1 MFTQFITILI
11 IVSIIGCI
19 LYGRRLI
26 KTEKVDA
33 VFGNPERAKGGT
45 HWIIVGSGAI
55 LLIWLYYSWDIA
67 KGFYP
72 KSANELCQVAKVNE
86 ALLGLKYQFPIEER
100 EFKSTSI
107 IKIEN
112 KNLQKITAE
121 VQSSP
126 DLTNQQKINLVRFI
140 DKTKRLIP
148 LLTNEDLIEIETKQK
163 LNEIT
168 GKINLLSENFKKTDY
183 PFETEEELNTRL
195 QAVKEQG
202 GWGITKIDSGTGSIE
217 NTIEVPLVAATK
229 KGLKFSAAA
238 EELKIIDEEFFK
250 LRNHNP
256 QFKTSIKELKD
267 EIKTYRKNL
276 NDNEEV
282 ASNYAKNI
290 VKIARRIEF
299 ASIYPPNALNG
310 MQNAIVK
317 FDNLQKSEQGGLRLI
332 DILLFPAGTIVS
344 SGTSCSEQGSGR
356 WLPKP
361 SDTLNKF
368 ILMSKPSVGYKNI
381 PLLWID
387 MMDVSKII
395 GFILPDWIADILPG
409 EYPVH
414 SADGVVKQNFKG
426 KVLKIVTGDF
436 KLFKIP
442 VPYGH
447 IWDSFL
453 RVFLGLIFGILIG
466 VPLGLFMGLNR
477 FAKGFFDPLI
487 ELYRPVPPLAWAPLI
502 ISVLGIDNTGKVFL
516 LFMVS
521 LSIMIISARAGASG
535 TQLSKIH
542 AAHSLGASKK
552 QILRY
557 VIFPNSLP
565 EILTGIRVAVGMCW
579 GTLVAAE
586 FLAGTTGIG
595 FVENVAKKY
604 FQYEVIWITIFIMG
618 MLGLL
623 FDVTLRKII
632 NKKIPQGVAL
642 KKWKTNYR

>member
-11 IVSIIGCI
+11 LVSIVGCI

-26 KTEKVDA
+26 RTEKVDA

-45 HWIIVGSGAI
+45 HWIIVGSSAI

-86 ALLGLKYQFPIEER
+86 SLLGLKYQFPIEER

-112 KNLQKITAE
+112 KNLQIITKE
-121 VQSSP
+121 IQSSK
-126 DLTNQQKINLVRFI
+126 DLSSPQKTTLVGFINETRQ
-140 DKTKRLIP
+140 LIP
-148 LLTNEDLIEIETKQK
+148 LLTNENLMETDTKIQIKEMTEEIR
-163 LNEIT
+163 
-168 GKINLLSENFKKTDY
+168 LLTSNFKKNDY
-183 PFETEEELNTRL
+183 PFETDEQKNERLRAVSEE
-195 QAVKEQG
+195 G
-202 GWGITKIDSGTGSIE
+202 GWGITKVQSGTGSIE
-217 NTIEVPLVAATK
+217 NTIEVPLVPATN
-229 KGLKFSAAA
+229 KGLKFDAAA
-238 EELKIIDEEFFK
+238 KELEKINDKFFK

-256 QFKTSIKELKD
+256 QFKNSIKALKD
-267 EIKTYRKNL
+267 KIKEYRSNL
-276 NDNEEV
+276 DDTEQV
-282 ASNYAKNI
+282 ASTFAKNI

-299 ASIYPPNALNG
+299 ASIYPPNALNE
-310 MQNAIVK
+310 MQKAIVE
-317 FDNLQKSEQGGLRLI
+317 FDNVQKSEQGGLRFV
-332 DILLFPAGTIVS
+332 DMFLFPAGTIVS

-409 EYPVH
+409 EYPIH
-414 SADGVVKQNFKG
+414 TKDGVVEQNFKG
-426 KVLKIVTGDF
+426 RVLKVVTGDF

-632 NKKIPQGVAL
+632 DKTIPWRG
-642 KKWKTNYR
+642 KG

>member
-1 MFTQFITILI
+1 MLTQVITFLI
-11 IVSIIGCI
+11 FFAVIGCI

-26 KTEKVDA
+26 KTEKIDA
-33 VFGNPERAKGGT
+33 VFGNPERALGGT
-45 HWIIVGSGAI
+45 HWIIVGSSFL

-72 KSANELCQVAKVNE
+72 KSANELCQVAKVNDS
-86 ALLGLKYQFPIEER
+86 LLGLKYQFPIEER
-100 EFKSTSI
+100 ELKSTSQI
-107 IKIEN
+107 RKENNNLKKLLEEIKNSKELN
-112 KNLQKITAE
+112 
-121 VQSSP
+121 
-126 DLTNQQKINLVRFI
+126 NQQKVILTEFIN
-140 DKTKRLIP
+140 KTNQLIP
-148 LLTNEDLIEIETKQK
+148 LLTNDDLLENETKEK
-163 LNEIT
+163 INSIT
-168 GKINLLSENFKKTDY
+168 GKINLLTENFQKSDY
-183 PFETEEELNTRL
+183 PFETDQQLNERL
-195 QAVKEQG
+195 KAVKEQG
-202 GWGITKIDSGTGSIE
+202 GWGIVKVSSGTGSIE
-217 NTIEVPLVAATK
+217 NTLEVPLVPETDR
-229 KGLKFSAAA
+229 GLKFDAAA
-238 EELKIIDEEFFK
+238 KELNLISDEFFK

-256 QFKTSIKELKD
+256 QFKTQIQNIKS
-267 EIKTYRKNL
+267 EIKSYRKSL
-276 NDNEEV
+276 DETQEV
-282 ASNYAKNI
+282 ASTYAKNI

-299 ASIYPPNALNG
+299 ASIYPPNALDK
-310 MQNAIVK
+310 MQDAIVK
-317 FDNLQKSEQGGLRLI
+317 FDNAKIQAQGGLRLI
-332 DILLFPAGTIVS
+332 DIFLFPAGTIVA
-344 SGTSCSEQGSGR
+344 SGPSCSEQGSGR

-361 SDTLNKF
+361 SDTFNKF
-368 ILMSKPSVGYKNI
+368 ILMSKPSVGYKDI

-387 MMDVSKII
+387 MVDVSKII

-414 SADGVVKQNFKG
+414 TKDGIVKQNFKG
-426 KVLKIVTGDF
+426 QVLKFVTGDF

-453 RVFLGLIFGILIG
+453 RVFLGLVFGILIG

-632 NKKIPQGVAL
+632 DKTIPWRG
-642 KKWKTNYR
+642 KG

>member
-1 MFTQFITILI
+1 MLTQLITILI
-11 IVSIIGCI
+11 LVSIIGCI

-45 HWIIVGSGAI
+45 HWIIVGSSAI
-55 LLIWLYYSWDIA
+55 LLVWLYYSWDIA

-72 KSANELCQVAKVNE
+72 KSANELCQVAKINE
-86 ALLGLKYQFPIEER
+86 SLLGLKYQFPIEER

-112 KNLQKITAE
+112 KNLKKISLE
-121 VQSSP
+121 IQNSP
-126 DLTNQQKINLVRFI
+126 DLSSIQKTALVSFINKTNK
-140 DKTKRLIP
+140 LIP
-148 LLTNEDLIEIETKQK
+148 LLTNDNLMEINTKIK
-163 LNEIT
+163 LDEMTEEI
-168 GKINLLSENFKKTDY
+168 KLLSTNFQKKDY
-183 PFETEEELNTRL
+183 PFETLKQKTER
-195 QAVKEQG
+195 QKAIAEQG
-202 GWGITKIDSGTGSIE
+202 SWGIVTVSAGTGSIE
-217 NTIEVPLVAATK
+217 NTIEVPLVPETDR
-229 KGLKFSAAA
+229 GLKFHAAA
-238 EELKIIDEEFFK
+238 EKLKKINDKFFK

-256 QFKTSIKELKD
+256 QFKNSIKELKS
-267 EIKTYRKNL
+267 EVKLYRKNL
-276 NDNEEV
+276 DDTEEV

-299 ASIYPPNALNG
+299 ASIYPPNALNE
-310 MQNAIVK
+310 MQNAIIE
-317 FDNLQKSEQGGLRLI
+317 FDNLQKTEQGSLRLI
-332 DILLFPAGTIVS
+332 DILLFPAGTIVA
-344 SGTSCSEQGSGR
+344 SGPSCSEQGSGR

-387 MMDVSKII
+387 MMDVSQII
-395 GFILPDWIADILPG
+395 GFVLPDWIADVLPG

-414 SADGVVKQNFKG
+414 TKDGVVKQNFKG
-426 KVLKIVTGDF
+426 NVLKIVTGDF

-453 RVFLGLIFGILIG
+453 RVFLGLVFGILIG

-542 AAHSLGASKK
+542 AAHSLGASKR

-632 NKKIPQGVAL
+632 DKTIPWRG
-642 KKWKTNYR
+642 KG

>member
-1 MFTQFITILI
+1 MLTQIITFLI
-11 IVSIIGCI
+11 FFAVVGCI

-26 KTEKVDA
+26 RTEKVDA
-33 VFGNPERAKGGT
+33 VFGNPERALGGT
-45 HWIIVGSGAI
+45 HWVIVGSSFL

-72 KSANELCQVAKVNE
+72 KSANELCQVAKVNDS
-86 ALLGLKYQFPIEER
+86 LLGLKYQFPIEER
-100 EFKSTSI
+100 EFKSTSQ
-107 IKIEN
+107 IKKEN
-112 KNLQKITAE
+112 KNLKII
-121 VQSSP
+121 QSEIQNSEE
-126 DLTNQQKINLVRFI
+126 LNNQQKTILI
-140 DKTKRLIP
+140 SYISKTNQLIP
-148 LLTNEDLIEIETKQK
+148 LLTNEDLLEIETQQK
-163 LNEIT
+163 LDDIT
-168 GKINLLSENFKKTDY
+168 GKINLLTENFQKPDY
-183 PFETEEELNTRL
+183 PFESEQELNDRLIAVEEE
-195 QAVKEQG
+195 G
-202 GWGITKIDSGTGSIE
+202 GWGITKVNAGSGSIE
-217 NTIEVPLVAATK
+217 NTLEVPLVPATYR
-229 KGLKFSAAA
+229 GLKFHTAAQ
-238 EELKIIDEEFFK
+238 ELNLISDEFFK

-256 QFKTSIKELKD
+256 QFKNKIKELKE
-267 EIKTYRKNL
+267 EIKSYRKSL
-276 NDNEEV
+276 SDSEEV
-282 ASNYAKNI
+282 ASTYAKNI
-290 VKIARRIEF
+290 VKVARRIEF
-299 ASIYPPNALNG
+299 ASIYPPNALDK
-310 MQNAIVK
+310 MQAAIVK
-317 FDNLQKSEQGGLRLI
+317 FDNAQKKEQGGLRLI
-332 DILLFPAGTIVS
+332 DIFLFPAGTIVA
-344 SGTSCSEQGSGR
+344 SGPSCSEQGSGR

-361 SDTLNKF
+361 SDTFNKF
-368 ILMSKPSVGYKNI
+368 ILMSKPSVGYKDI
-381 PLLWID
+381 PLLWIQ
-387 MMDVSKII
+387 MVDVSKMI

-409 EYPVH
+409 EYPIH
-414 SADGVVKQNFKG
+414 NKDGIVKQNFKG
-426 KVLKIVTGDF
+426 GVLKIVTGDF
-436 KLFKIP
+436 NLFKVP

-453 RVFLGLIFGILIG
+453 RVFLGLVFGILIG

-542 AAHSLGASKK
+542 AAHSLGASKR
-552 QILRY
+552 QILRH

-623 FDVTLRKII
+623 FDITLRKII
-632 NKKIPQGVAL
+632 DKTIPWRG
-642 KKWKTNYR
+642 KG

>member
-1 MFTQFITILI
+1 MFTQIVTILI
-11 IVSIIGCI
+11 IVSIVGCI
-19 LYGRRLI
+19 LYGRRLV
-26 KTEKVDA
+26 KTEKIDA

-45 HWIIVGSGAI
+45 HWIIVGSSAI

-72 KSANELCQVAKVNE
+72 KSANELCQVAKINE
-86 ALLGLKYQFPIEER
+86 SLMGLKYQFPIEER
-100 EFKSTSI
+100 EFKSTSV

-112 KNLQKITAE
+112 ENLKKITIE
-121 VQSSP
+121 IQNSP
-126 DLTNQQKINLVRFI
+126 DLNNQQKLKLVGFIN
-140 DKTKRLIP
+140 KTSQLIP
-148 LLTNEDLIEIETKQK
+148 LLTNDSLMET
-163 LNEIT
+163 NT
-168 GKINLLSENFKKTDY
+168 KIKIKEMTDELRLLSTNFQKKDY
-183 PFETEEELNTRL
+183 PFETELEKNER
-195 QAVKEQG
+195 QEAIIKEG
-202 GWGITKIDSGTGSIE
+202 GWGITTVQSGTGSIE
-217 NTIEVPLVAATK
+217 NTMEVPLIPSTN
-229 KGLKFSAAA
+229 KGLKFDAAA
-238 EELKIIDEEFFK
+238 KELKLINDKFFK
-250 LRNHNP
+250 LKNHNP
-256 QFKTSIKELKD
+256 QFKISIKQLKENIKKYRNSLGESD
-267 EIKTYRKNL
+267 ES
-276 NDNEEV
+276 
-282 ASNYAKNI
+282 ASTYAKNI

-299 ASIYPPNALNG
+299 ASIYPPTALDE
-310 MQNAIVK
+310 MQNAIIE
-317 FDNLQKSEQGGLRLI
+317 FDNLQKKEQGGLRLI
-332 DILLFPAGTIVS
+332 DMLLFPAGTIVA
-344 SGTSCSEQGSGR
+344 SGPSCSEQGSGR

-361 SDTLNKF
+361 SDTFNKF

-414 SADGVVKQNFKG
+414 SKDGIVKQNFKG
-426 KVLKIVTGDF
+426 QVLKVVTGDF

-447 IWDSFL
+447 IWDSFM

-632 NKKIPQGVAL
+632 DKTIPWRG
-642 KKWKTNYR
+642 KG

>member
-1 MFTQFITILI
+1 MITGVLTFVFFFA
-11 IVSIIGCI
+11 IVGCI
-19 LYGRRLI
+19 LYGRKLI
-26 KTEKVDA
+26 RTEKVDA
-33 VFGNPERAKGGT
+33 VFGNPERAKGGV
-45 HWIIVGSGAI
+45 HWVIVGSSFL

-67 KGFYP
+67 KSFFP
-72 KSANELCQVAKVNE
+72 KSANELCQVGKVNE
-86 ALLGLKYQFPIEER
+86 SLLGLKYLFPIEQR
-100 EFKSTSI
+100 QFKSTAI
-107 IKIEN
+107 IQKETEN
-112 KNLQKITAE
+112 LNEILLEINQSDLKNQDKNTLISF
-121 VQSSP
+121 V
-126 DLTNQQKINLVRFI
+126 
-140 DKTKRLIP
+140 DKTKKTIP
-148 LLTNEDLIEIETKQK
+148 LLTDENLLENETKEK
-163 LNEIT
+163 LDIIT
-168 GKINLLSENFKKTDY
+168 DKIFTLSENFSRSDY
-183 PFETEEELNTRL
+183 PNESIEEEEKRIQEAN
-195 QAVKEQG
+195 QE
-202 GWGITKIDSGTGSIE
+202 GTWSASSTSIE
-217 NTIEVPLVAATK
+217 NTIEIPSIPKTK
-229 KGLKFSAAA
+229 RGLKFQAAA
-238 EELKIIDEEFFK
+238 VELNLISDEFFE

-256 QFKTSIKELKD
+256 QYRNAYDKLSK
-267 EIKTYRKNL
+267 EIKDFRSNL
-276 NDNEEV
+276 NSSEEKV
-282 ASNYAKNI
+282 SSFAKDI
-290 VKIARRIEF
+290 LKIARRIEY
-299 ASIYPPNALNG
+299 ASIFPPNALIN
-310 MQNAIVK
+310 MQASIEK
-317 FDNLQKSEQGGLRLI
+317 FDQVQNKEQGGLRWV
-332 DILLFPAGTIVS
+332 DILLFPSGTIIS
-344 SGTSCSEQGSGR
+344 SGPSCSEQGSGR

-368 ILMSKPSVGYKNI
+368 VLMINPNVGFKQI
-381 PLLWID
+381 PLIWYE

-414 SADGVVKQNFKG
+414 NEKGEVNSNFKS
-426 KVLKIVTGDF
+426 KVLSFVTGDF
-436 KLFKIP
+436 ELFKIP
-442 VPYGH
+442 IPTGH

-453 RVFLGLIFGILIG
+453 RVFLGLVAGIIIG

-502 ISVLGIDNTGKVFL
+502 ISVLGIDNFGKVFL

-542 AAHSLGASKK
+542 AAHSLGASKW
-552 QILRY
+552 QILRH

-623 FDVTLRKII
+623 FDITLRKVID
-632 NKKIPQGVAL
+632 KTIPWRG
-642 KKWKTNYR
+642 KG

>member
-1 MFTQFITILI
+1 MLTQFITVLI
-11 IVSIIGCI
+11 FVAIIGCI

-45 HWIIVGSGAI
+45 HWIIVGSSAI
-55 LLIWLYYSWDIA
+55 LLLWLYYSWDIA

-72 KSANELCQVAKVNE
+72 KSANELCQVAKINE
-86 ALLGLKYQFPIEER
+86 SLLGLKYQFPIEER

-112 KNLQKITAE
+112 KNLKKIAVE
-121 VQSSP
+121 IESAS
-126 DLTNQQKINLVRFI
+126 DLNSQQKKILIGFI
-140 DKTKRLIP
+140 TKTTQLIP
-148 LLTNEDLIEIETKQK
+148 LLTDNYLIEKKTKVK
-163 LNEIT
+163 IKEMTEEI
-168 GKINLLSENFKKTDY
+168 KLLSSNFKLKDY
-183 PFETEEELNTRL
+183 PFESEAEKNERL
-195 QAVKEQG
+195 KAVSEQG
-202 GWGITKIDSGTGSIE
+202 GWGITTVRSGTGSIE
-217 NTIEVPLVAATK
+217 NTIEVPLVPETNR
-229 KGLKFSAAA
+229 GLKFQAAA
-238 EELKIIDEEFFK
+238 EELKIISDEFFK
-250 LRNHNP
+250 LRNHNSN
-256 QFKTSIKELKD
+256 FKTAIKGLKN
-267 EIKTYRKNL
+267 EIKVYRKSL
-276 NDNEEV
+276 DDTEEV
-282 ASNYAKNI
+282 ASTYAKNI
-290 VKIARRIEF
+290 VKIARRIEY
-299 ASIYPPNALNG
+299 ASIYPPGALDE
-310 MQNAIVK
+310 MKDAIIE
-317 FDNLQKSEQGGLRLI
+317 FDNLQKSEQAGLRLV
-332 DILLFPAGTIVS
+332 DILLFPAGTIVA
-344 SGTSCSEQGSGR
+344 SGPNCSEQGSGR

-361 SDTLNKF
+361 SDTFNKF

-381 PLLWID
+381 PLLWIELI
-387 MMDVSKII
+387 DVSSII

-409 EYPVH
+409 DYPVH
-414 SADGVVKQNFKG
+414 TKEGVVKENFKS
-426 KVLKIVTGDF
+426 KVLKVVTGDF

-453 RVFLGLIFGILIG
+453 RVFLGLVFGIIIG

-618 MLGLL
+618 MLGLI
-623 FDVTLRKII
+623 FDITLRKII
-632 NKKIPQGVAL
+632 DKTIPWRG
-642 KKWKTNYR
+642 KG

>member
-1 MFTQFITILI
+1 MLTQIITILI
-11 IVSIIGCI
+11 LVSIVGCI
-19 LYGRRLI
+19 LYGRKLI
-26 KTEKVDA
+26 KTEKIDA

-45 HWIIVGSGAI
+45 HWVIVGSSAI
-55 LLIWLYYSWDIA
+55 LLVWLYYSWDIA

-72 KSANELCQVAKVNE
+72 KSANELCQVAKINE
-86 ALLGLKYQFPIEER
+86 SLLGLKYQFPIEER

-112 KNLQKITAE
+112 KNIEKISIE
-121 VQSSP
+121 IQNSQ
-126 DLTNQQKINLVRFI
+126 DLNSQQKTVLIGFLN
-140 DKTKRLIP
+140 KTGQLIP
-148 LLTNEDLIEIETKQK
+148 LLTKDNLMEMETKQK
-163 LNEIT
+163 IDGIT
-168 GKINLLSENFKKTDY
+168 EKINLLIENFKKPDY
-183 PFETEEELNTRL
+183 PFETEEELNKRL

-202 GWGITKIDSGTGSIE
+202 DWGITTVSAGTGTIE
-217 NTIEVPLVAATK
+217 NTFEVPLIPSTD
-229 KGLKFSAAA
+229 KGLKFNAAA

-256 QFKTSIKELKD
+256 QFKNSVKKIKD
-267 EIKTYRKNL
+267 EIKAYRASLK
-276 NDNEEV
+276 DSEEI
-282 ASNYAKNI
+282 ASDYAKNI
-290 VKIARRIEF
+290 AKITRRIEF
-299 ASIYPPNALNG
+299 ASIYPPNALNK
-310 MQNAIVK
+310 MQKAIIE
-317 FDNLQKSEQGGLRLI
+317 FENLQKSEQGSLRLI
-332 DILLFPAGTIVS
+332 DLLLFPAGTIVS

-387 MMDVSKII
+387 MMDVSKIV
-395 GFILPDWIADILPG
+395 GFILPDWIADVLPG
-409 EYPVH
+409 DYPIH
-414 SADGVVKQNFKG
+414 SSDGVVKQNFKG
-426 KVLKIVTGDF
+426 KVLKVVTGDF

-453 RVFLGLIFGILIG
+453 RVFLGLVFGIIIG

-542 AAHSLGASKK
+542 AAHSLGASNR

-632 NKKIPQGVAL
+632 DKTIPWRG
-642 KKWKTNYR
+642 KG

>member
-1 MFTQFITILI
+1 MLTQIVTFLI
-11 IVSIIGCI
+11 FFAVIGCI

-33 VFGNPERAKGGT
+33 VFGNPERARGGT
-45 HWIIVGSGAI
+45 HWIIVGSSF
-55 LLIWLYYSWDIA
+55 LLLVWLYYSWDIA

-72 KSANELCQVAKVNE
+72 KSANELCQVAKVNDS
-86 ALLGLKYQFPIEER
+86 LLGLKYQFPIEQR
-100 EFKSTSI
+100 EFKSTAQ
-107 IKIEN
+107 IKKEN
-112 KNLQKITAE
+112 KNLKAILNE
-121 VQSSP
+121 IKFSK
-126 DLTNQQKINLVRFI
+126 DLNSQQKTELTEFIN
-140 DKTKRLIP
+140 KTIQLIP
-148 LLTNEDLIEIETKQK
+148 LLTNEDLIENETKFK
-163 LNEIT
+163 IDNIT
-168 GKINLLSENFKKTDY
+168 GKINLLTENFRKPDY
-183 PFETEEELNTRL
+183 PFETEQEANERL
-195 QAVKEQG
+195 KAVNEQG
-202 GWGITKIDSGTGSIE
+202 DWGIIKVQSGTGSIE
-217 NTIEVPLVAATK
+217 NTIEVPLVPETK
-229 KGLKFSAAA
+229 RGLKFDAAA
-238 EELKIIDEEFFK
+238 KELQIISDEFFK

-256 QFKTSIKELKD
+256 QFKDKIKELKD
-267 EIKTYRKNL
+267 EIKAYRKNL
-276 NDNEEV
+276 DDTQEV
-282 ASNYAKNI
+282 ASTYAKDI

-299 ASIYPPNALNG
+299 ASIYPPNALNE
-310 MQNAIVK
+310 MQNAIIN
-317 FDNLQKSEQGGLRLI
+317 FDVAQKEAQGGLRFV
-332 DILLFPAGTIVS
+332 DIFLFPAGTIVA
-344 SGTSCSEQGSGR
+344 SGPSCSEQGSGR

-361 SDTLNKF
+361 SDTFDKF
-368 ILMSKPSVGYKNI
+368 MLMLKPSVGYKEI
-381 PLLWID
+381 PLLWIELV
-387 MMDVSKII
+387 DVSKMI

-414 SADGVVKQNFKG
+414 TQDGIVKQNFKG
-426 KVLKIVTGDF
+426 QVLKLVTGDF
-436 KLFKIP
+436 KLFKVP

-453 RVFLGLIFGILIG
+453 RVFLGLVFGILIG

-632 NKKIPQGVAL
+632 DKTIPWRG
-642 KKWKTNYR
+642 KG

>member
-1 MFTQFITILI
+1 MLTQVITFLI
-11 IVSIIGCI
+11 FFAVIGCI

-26 KTEKVDA
+26 KTEKIDA
-33 VFGNPERAKGGT
+33 VFGNPERALGGT
-45 HWIIVGSGAI
+45 HWIIVGSSFL

-72 KSANELCQVAKVNE
+72 KSANELCQVAKVNDS
-86 ALLGLKYQFPIEER
+86 LLGLKYQFPIEER
-100 EFKSTSI
+100 ELKSTSQI
-107 IKIEN
+107 RKENNNLRKILEEIK
-112 KNLQKITAE
+112 
-121 VQSSP
+121 SSKE
-126 DLTNQQKINLVRFI
+126 LNNQQKVILAEFIN
-140 DKTKRLIP
+140 KTNQLIP
-148 LLTNEDLIEIETKQK
+148 LLTNDDLLENETKEK
-163 LNEIT
+163 INSIT
-168 GKINLLSENFKKTDY
+168 GKINLLTENFQKPDY
-183 PFETEEELNTRL
+183 PFETEQQLNERRK
-195 QAVKEQG
+195 AVKEQG
-202 GWGITKIDSGTGSIE
+202 GWGIVKVSSGTGSIE
-217 NTIEVPLVAATK
+217 NTLEVPLVPETDR
-229 KGLKFSAAA
+229 GLKFDAAA
-238 EELKIIDEEFFK
+238 KELNLISDEFFK

-256 QFKTSIKELKD
+256 QFKTQIQNIKS
-267 EIKTYRKNL
+267 EIKAYRKGL
-276 NDNEEV
+276 GETQEV
-282 ASNYAKNI
+282 ASTYAKNI

-299 ASIYPPNALNG
+299 ASIYPPNALDK
-310 MQNAIVK
+310 MEDAIVK
-317 FDNLQKSEQGGLRLI
+317 FDNAKVQTQGGLRLI
-332 DILLFPAGTIVS
+332 DIFLFPAGTIVA
-344 SGTSCSEQGSGR
+344 SGPSCSEQGSGR

-361 SDTLNKF
+361 SDTFNKF
-368 ILMSKPSVGYKNI
+368 ILMSKPSVGYKDI

-387 MMDVSKII
+387 MVDVSKII

-414 SADGVVKQNFKG
+414 TKDGIVKQNFKG
-426 KVLKIVTGDF
+426 QVLKFVTGDF

-453 RVFLGLIFGILIG
+453 RVFLGLVFGILIG

-632 NKKIPQGVAL
+632 DKTIPWRG
-642 KKWKTNYR
+642 KG

>member
-1 MFTQFITILI
+1 MLTQFATILI
-11 IVSIIGCI
+11 FVAIIGCI

-45 HWIIVGSGAI
+45 HWIVVGSSAI
-55 LLIWLYYSWDIA
+55 LLVWLYYSWDIA

-72 KSANELCQVAKVNE
+72 KSANELCQVAKINE
-86 ALLGLKYQFPIEER
+86 SLMGLKYQFPIEER

-112 KNLQKITAE
+112 KNLKNIANE
-121 VQSSP
+121 IRNSN
-126 DLTNQQKINLVRFI
+126 DLNDQQKNILIGFI
-140 DKTKRLIP
+140 DKTTQLIP
-148 LLTNEDLIEIETKQK
+148 LLTNNNLMEMDTKIKIKEMTEEI
-163 LNEIT
+163 
-168 GKINLLSENFKKTDY
+168 KILSTNFKKKDY
-183 PFETEEELNTRL
+183 PFETEEEKNERL
-195 QAVKEQG
+195 KAVSEQG
-202 GWGITKIDSGTGSIE
+202 GWGITTVRTGTGSIE
-217 NTIEVPLVAATK
+217 NTLEVPLVPGTNR
-229 KGLKFSAAA
+229 GLKFHAAAA
-238 EELKIIDEEFFK
+238 ELKVISDKFFK
-250 LRNHNP
+250 LRNHNSN
-256 QFKTSIKELKD
+256 FKTSIKELKNEIKVYRKSLDDSD
-267 EIKTYRKNL
+267 EI
-276 NDNEEV
+276 
-282 ASNYAKNI
+282 ASTYAKNI

-299 ASIYPPNALNG
+299 ASIYPPTALNE
-310 MQNAIVK
+310 MKDAIIE

-332 DILLFPAGTIVS
+332 DILLFPAGTIVA
-344 SGTSCSEQGSGR
+344 SGPSCSEQGSGR

-361 SDTLNKF
+361 SDTFNKF

-381 PLLWID
+381 PLLWIE
-387 MMDVSKII
+387 MVDVSSMI
-395 GFILPDWIADILPG
+395 GFILPDWIADVLPG

-414 SADGVVKQNFKG
+414 TKDGIVKENFKS
-426 KVLKIVTGDF
+426 KVLKLVTGDF
-436 KLFKIP
+436 KLFKVP

-453 RVFLGLIFGILIG
+453 RVFLGLVFGIIIG

-552 QILRY
+552 QILRH

-623 FDVTLRKII
+623 FDITLRKII
-632 NKKIPQGVAL
+632 DKTIPWRG
-642 KKWKTNYR
+642 KG